1 MSNEVG
7 TAAAGEIAASLRAF
21 VAQAI
26 VYNLLASEALGLAP
40 ADLVCMCL
48 LQLHGPATPGWLAE
62 KTSLSTGAVTGV
74 VDRLER
80 AGYVTRARDPQDR
93 RRVIVGPDLERF
105 DRDIQRH
112 APAPAPAT
120 LEFLHGYPAEQ
131 LSAIRQFTADLAAG
145 SAPAQPARAEG
156 DGRP

>member
-7 TAAAGEIAASLRAF
+7 LAAAGEIAAGLQTFAARAL
-21 VAQAI
+21 

-62 KTSLSTGAVTGV
+62 LTGLSTGAVTGV

-80 AGYVTRARDPQDR
+80 AGYVTRARDPRDR

-105 DRDIQRH
+105 ARDLRQH
-112 APAPAPAT
+112 APTQSPVA
-120 LEFLHGYPAEQ
+120 LEFLSGYPAEQ
-131 LSAIRQFTADLAAG
+131 LRAIRRFFADLAAA
-145 SAPAQPARAEG
+145 SAPT
-156 DGRP
+156 

>member
-1 MSNEVG
+1 MSNEAG
-7 TAAAGEIAASLRAF
+7 QAAVGEIAASLRTF

-48 LQLHGPATPGWLAE
+48 LQLHGPATPGWIAE
-62 KTSLSTGAVTGV
+62 VTGLSTGAVTGV

-93 RRVIVGPDLERF
+93 RRVIVRSDLERF
-105 DRDIQRH
+105 DGDMRRH
-112 APAPAPAT
+112 APAQQPAT
-120 LEFLHGYPAEQ
+120 LEFLSRYPAAQ
-131 LSAIRQFTADLAAG
+131 VNAIRRFAADLAASG
-145 SAPAQPARAEG
+145 SA
-156 DGRP
+156 